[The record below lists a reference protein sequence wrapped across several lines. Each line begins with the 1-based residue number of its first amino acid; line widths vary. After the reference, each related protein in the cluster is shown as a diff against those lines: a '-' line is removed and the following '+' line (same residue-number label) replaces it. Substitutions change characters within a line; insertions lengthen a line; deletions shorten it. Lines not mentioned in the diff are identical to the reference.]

1 VVALCLIVV
10 LYVKSVMASDKAAV
24 YNEQAKID
32 NLLVFLRFQDKRLH
46 SHRLQ
51 LRVMINHRIDIIV
64 IILN

>member
-1 VVALCLIVV
+1 
-10 LYVKSVMASDKAAV
+10 MASDKAAV